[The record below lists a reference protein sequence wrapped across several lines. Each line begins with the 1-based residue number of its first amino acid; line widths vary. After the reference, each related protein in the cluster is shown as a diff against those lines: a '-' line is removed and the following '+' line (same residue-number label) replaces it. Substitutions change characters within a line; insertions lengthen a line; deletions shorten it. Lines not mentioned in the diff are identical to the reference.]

1 MTRRLLGSGRR
12 TSSTFGGMAPAVDT
26 RDTTHRMPWQ
36 CGPSV
41 SGHGNRKVVTC
52 LYSSTMTRKAPL
64 RLTLLSLGRCC
75 KPAVVPLPEL
85 PLKGGVESS
94 TTRRRVL
101 SLDQPRSSGV
111 DLVRECFYTT
121 PTIRSPSSKVFS
133 KTCIR
138 RLSLPQLS
146 TRPGQ
151 ESAESRR

>member
-12 TSSTFGGMAPAVDT
+12 TSSIFAVMVRAEDT
-26 RDTTHRMPWQ
+26 RVTTRRLRWRA
-36 CGPSV
+36 GPSI
-41 SGHGNRKVVTC
+41 SSPGNRRGATC
-52 LYSSTMTRKAPL
+52 LYSSTMTRKAL
-64 RLTLLSLGRCC
+64 RRLTLLSLGRCC